1 MAILRYFPIL
11 FPAILLTGCYEDF
24 NPEIDTNP
32 VLCINSLITA
42 GEPID
47 VSVTHTWT
55 YNDVA
60 AEENHTVSD
69 AAVTIIVNDNIV
81 DSSHIPAEGDKIRI
95 IAESAKYGK
104 ATAEVSV
111 PYSTAIGK
119 VKFTPTVTDIWQ
131 GIVDEYHP
139 QMSAEIRF
147 NLTIEMDINDP
158 GEIDNFYLFG
168 YNWFD
173 GYISDDL
180 DDELYGGQPPMLS
193 IGTFEYDAE
202 PIFGE
207 HIGVFETIMGNDEFY
222 DFNFFTDRQFSG
234 KKYTL
239 HLNFKNCAYRVNSQ
253 VYDEALLECGVNLFL
268 TNVSRSYYN
277 WAVYKWN
284 VDEGIMGDLSDIG
297 LAESKWGYSNV
308 STGAGVVAAQSSST
322 YTIDLKDFLKSV
334 LSKK

>member
-1 MAILRYFPIL
+1 MAILKYFLII
-11 FPAILLTGCYEDF
+11 FPAILLSGCYEEF
-24 NPEIDTNP
+24 CPEIDSKP
-32 VLCINSLITA
+32 VLCINSLITT
-42 GEPID
+42 GEPIEIN
-47 VSVTHTWT
+47 VTHTWIF
-55 YNDVA
+55 NDVA
-60 AEENHTVSD
+60 AEEDHSVSD

-81 DSSHIPAEGDKIRI
+81 DSSYLPAEGDKIRI

-158 GEIDNFYLFG
+158 GEIDNYYLFG

-173 GYISDDL
+173 GFSDDL
-180 DDELYGGQPPMLS
+180 DDELYGGQPQMLS
-193 IGTFEYDAE
+193 LGTFEYDAE

-322 YTIDLKDFLKSV
+322 YTIDLKDFLKSA